1 MVTSLYE
8 HRDIFLALIRKKRGK
23 HFCRMLSDYFLNE
36 SSGLCKRNVKML
48 FLLYT
53 AVISG
58 AAVKVQIQGFILIVI
73 YLLKVYS
80 KMELLCSLSFTL
92 RLKRD
97 L

>member
-1 MVTSLYE
+1 
-8 HRDIFLALIRKKRGK
+8 
-23 HFCRMLSDYFLNE
+23 
-36 SSGLCKRNVKML
+36 ML

-58 AAVKVQIQGFILIVI
+58 AAVEVLIRGFILIVI

-80 KMELLCSLSFTL
+80 KKELLCSLSFTL

>member
-1 MVTSLYE
+1 
-8 HRDIFLALIRKKRGK
+8 
-23 HFCRMLSDYFLNE
+23 MLSDYLLKEN
-36 SSGLCKRNVKML
+36 SGLCNRNVTML

-58 AAVKVQIQGFILIVI
+58 AAVEIQIRGFILIVI
-73 YLLKVYS
+73 YLLKVDS
-80 KMELLCSLSFTL
+80 KKELLCSLSFTL